1 VKNKMQKQL
10 TDSEKLDSINARLK
24 RVEINSFIHV
34 AIVVVTFLGIISL
47 SDLISKVKAKI

>member
-1 VKNKMQKQL
+1 MQKQL